1 MSASKESRFHPQ
13 NPNWYED
20 LVLRSS
26 SYEDKHFTGACF
38 NEDVS
43 VVDENYLEISRE
55 SSFMRGSGVLLAVIL
70 IFIFSGNVV
79 PAIFRPGFAFFSYM
93 PYLLPGPTGR
103 RYRQMMRWYDY
114 LLAFIS
120 VWFFWIWLPL
130 GICHY
135 VAVTC
140 APEPKWPAEIDAES
154 RSLRLT

>member
-43 VVDENYLEISRE
+43 VVDESYLEISRE

-79 PAIFRPGFAFFSYM
+79 PAIFRPGFAFFK
-93 PYLLPGPTGR
+93 PAPFEAAFGVCILIGGAIAALKLLYLDVRLPRDIQVRFNRKTQKI
-103 RYRQMMRWYDY
+103 YAYDY
-114 LLAFIS
+114 
-120 VWFFWIWLPL
+120 VK
-130 GICHY
+130 
-135 VAVTC
+135 
-140 APEPKWPAEIDAES
+140 PKY
-154 RSLRLT
+154 